1 MTYTGVSGDACSFDT
16 NDSCRSKVPSVSP
29 RSHHRSCSAWLS
41 QHLVVNRDC
50 LGPRLRALYRVGV
63 ICVAFSLA
71 IVRTSA
77 GDPQSGIFGNDDR
90 RVIEQ
95 LSAPWGAIGQ
105 INTTGY
111 RRTSWCTG
119 SLIATN
125 LVITAAHCV
134 MDPWSRKPFPLHQI
148 HFLAGVRG
156 SSWLGHSTAK
166 CLHFPPDYEYVG
178 PSGRLPSQQVPRRA
192 FLRDVVLIVLKD
204 DLNNIT
210 PLELDR
216 AAVQSPDI
224 SLVHASYPADR
235 RYALTGHFGCHLLA
249 RDQNLWFTDC
259 DTHAASSG
267 GPVFVQSKED
277 LRLAAMMVGMAGTSN
292 SVAIPVPNWIDVA
305 AERNCP

>member
-1 MTYTGVSGDACSFDT
+1 MGATATQTPPG
-16 NDSCRSKVPSVSP
+16 
-29 RSHHRSCSAWLS
+29 L
-41 QHLVVNRDC
+41 
-50 LGPRLRALYRVGV
+50 LGPRLRALYAPGV
-63 ICVAFSLA
+63 FCVAFSLA
-71 IVRTSA
+71 IVRASA
-77 GDPQSGIFGNDDR
+77 GDPQRGIFGNDDR

-95 LSAPWGAIGQ
+95 LNPPWGAIGQ

-134 MDPWSRKPFPLHQI
+134 MDPWSHKSFPLHQI

-178 PSGRLPSQQVPRRA
+178 PSGRLPSQEDPLRA

-204 DLNNIT
+204 DLNNIA

-216 AAVQSPDI
+216 APVQSSNI

-235 RYALTGHFGCHLLA
+235 RYTLTGHFGCHLLA

-267 GPVFVQSKED
+267 GPVFIQRKEN
-277 LRLAAMMVGMAGTSN
+277 LGLAAIMVGVAGTAS
-292 SVAIPVPNWIDVA
+292 SVAIPVTNWIDLA

>member
-1 MTYTGVSGDACSFDT
+1 MI
-16 NDSCRSKVPSVSP
+16 K
-29 RSHHRSCSAWLS
+29 
-41 QHLVVNRDC
+41 RDC
-50 LGPRLRALYRVGV
+50 LGPRLRALSLVGV
-63 ICVAFSLA
+63 ICVPFSLA
-71 IVRTSA
+71 VVRASA

-90 RVIEQ
+90 TVIEQ

-134 MDPWSRKPFPLHQI
+134 MDPWSHKPFPLHQI

-166 CLHFPPDYEYVG
+166 CLHFSPDYEYVG
-178 PSGRLPSQQVPRRA
+178 PSGSLSSQAVPQRA
-192 FLRDVVLIVLKD
+192 FLRDVVLIVLQD
-204 DLNNIT
+204 DLSNIT

-216 AAVQSPDI
+216 AEVQSSDI

-235 RYALTGHFGCHLLA
+235 RYALTGHFGCHLLV
-249 RDQNLWFTDC
+249 RDEDLWLTDC

-267 GPVFVQSKED
+267 GPVFIQRKQD
-277 LRLAAMMVGMAGTSN
+277 LKLAAIMVGVAGGSG
-292 SVAIPVPNWIDVA
+292 SVAIPVPNWIDVV